1 MSRQAPVSSSSTSAP
16 SRVVAAP
23 HYARLQHASGHVR
36 PSMGYCVAG
45 PQWQYVSNH
54 PVYPSVQ
61 PYAQPYV
68 VQHPLAHPHHH
79 PHPNPHAEPYVVRQP
94 IFQPHY
100 HPSVVP
106 QGCVIAAPTYVK
118 PTTAVHRPSQQAV
131 HAASSTTTT
140 TAEADDS
147 AKQKSQASPKV
158 DDDPA
163 VIKILRRE
171 ETKPLRETKTSDPVL
186 PPQIIITDKEPLR
199 LDDATKRTSTPSVI
213 SDDTGFDSAS
223 QKTSESGEDRNADY
237 LDIVHNLIE
246 KIELDQGARKV
257 QDDTEYN
264 AEGVP
269 ISIDN
274 SYSNIQFS
282 PNKAPSLFGRAF
294 RLSGRCKPKKKSPV
308 KRTKGFGAPPKTSE
322 VATKNP
328 DVEAKTSE
336 DDSWVEGDDN
346 PNPVLAYQITEP
358 TFDFDRAR
366 QEAERRATERE
377 LMENDE
383 APPYHGKRWRRK
395 SKQPNRQQPM
405 YKAWQAFKK
414 PFKNRN
420 QSQRGDGDSYY
431 GNQNVNKN
439 SSAFWQRGRTRRR
452 HNTFGS
458 QRHLAD
464 QLKLHQDG
472 RVEGTYSVDPRGA
485 CVNLS
490 LNISIP
496 NKKKIMSAEADL
508 DESRGTM
515 FDDDDVAEPEAPS
528 MMNENMPN
536 SKRRSRRTTS
546 EPRRR
551 KNSYLRPNGYE
562 GARQPGQDDYDEW
575 VHAGGMVSGKW
586 GVVPRRERLR
596 RTSSRNELWVDDN
609 PSAYDVA
616 CVGARQD
623 ALRKRQATGTRQRLG
638 SNHA

>member
-1 MSRQAPVSSSSTSAP
+1 MSRQAPVSGSSTSAP
-16 SRVVAAP
+16 SRVVPAP

-36 PSMGYCVAG
+36 PSVGYCVAG
-45 PQWQYVSNH
+45 PQWQYVANH

-61 PYAQPYV
+61 PYAPSYV

-79 PHPNPHAEPYVVRQP
+79 AHSNPHAEPYVVRQP

-100 HPSVVP
+100 HPSAVVP
-106 QGCVIAAPTYVK
+106 QGCVIAPTYVK

-131 HAASSTTTT
+131 QAAAPPA
-140 TAEADDS
+140 AEAGD
-147 AKQKSQASPKV
+147 AGKQKITAASPKV

-171 ETKPLRETKTSDPVL
+171 ETKPQPEAKAADTVL
-186 PPQIIITDKEPLR
+186 PPQIIVTDKEPSGM
-199 LDDATKRTSTPSVI
+199 DDAAKRTSTPSII

-223 QKTSESGEDRNADY
+223 QKTSESGEDRNGDY

-246 KIELDQGARKV
+246 KIELDQGARKA
-257 QDDTEYN
+257 QDNTEG
-264 AEGVP
+264 GVP

-308 KRTKGFGAPPKTSE
+308 KRTKGFGAPPKTTDAS
-322 VATKNP
+322 AKNP
-328 DVEAKTSE
+328 DSDAKPSE
-336 DDSWVEGDDN
+336 DDSWIEGDG
-346 PNPVLAYQITEP
+346 NPVLAYQITEP

-366 QEAERRATERE
+366 QEAERRAAERDIV
-377 LMENDE
+377 ENDD
-383 APPYHGKRWRRK
+383 AAPYHGKRWRRK
-395 SKQPNRQQPM
+395 SRQPNKQPPM

-420 QSQRGDGDSYY
+420 QSQRGDGDGYY
-431 GNQNVNKN
+431 GNPNGNKN
-439 SSAFWQRGRTRRR
+439 FNAFWQRGRTRRR

-472 RVEGTYSVDPRGA
+472 RVRGTYSVDPSGA
-485 CVNLS
+485 CVNLN
-490 LNISIP
+490 LNITIP
-496 NKKKIMSAEADL
+496 NKKELVSAEADL
-508 DESRGTM
+508 DDSRVTI
-515 FDDDDVAEPEAPS
+515 FDDDDEAEPEAPP
-528 MMNENMPN
+528 MMTENIPS

-551 KNSYLRPNGYE
+551 KNSYLRQNGCE
-562 GARQPGQDDYDEW
+562 GARQPGHDDWDEW

-609 PSAYDVA
+609 PSVYEGA
-616 CVGARQD
+616 CMGVRQD
-623 ALRKRQATGTRQRLG
+623 ALRKRQATGTLPRQRLG

>member
-23 HYARLQHASGHVR
+23 HYARLQHASGHIR
-36 PSMGYCVAG
+36 PSIGYCVPG
-45 PQWQYVSNH
+45 PQWQYVPNH
-54 PVYPSVQ
+54 PSVYPSVQ

-100 HPSVVP
+100 HPSVMP

-118 PTTAVHRPSQQAV
+118 PTKAVHRPSQQSIQA
-131 HAASSTTTT
+131 AASSTT
-140 TAEADDS
+140 EVADNS
-147 AKQKSQASPKV
+147 GKQKTTASPKV

-171 ETKPLRETKTSDPVL
+171 EAKPPQEAKTGDPVL

-199 LDDATKRTSTPSVI
+199 LDDATKRTSTPSII

-223 QKTSESGEDRNADY
+223 QKTSESGEDRNGDY

-246 KIELDQGARKV
+246 KIELDQGARKT
-257 QDDTEYN
+257 QGSAEYD

-308 KRTKGFGAPPKTSE
+308 KRTKGFGAPPKSTEAS
-322 VATKNP
+322 TKNP
-328 DVEAKTSE
+328 DSDAKPSE
-336 DDSWVEGDDN
+336 DDSWVEGGD
-346 PNPVLAYQITEP
+346 NPVLAYQITEP

-366 QEAERRATERE
+366 QEAERRAVERE
-377 LMENDE
+377 MAENDE
-383 APPYHGKRWRRK
+383 AAPYHGKRWRRK
-395 SKQPNRQQPM
+395 SRQPNRQPPM

-420 QSQRGDGDSYY
+420 QSQRGEGDGYY
-431 GNQNVNKN
+431 GNQNGNKN
-439 SSAFWQRGRTRRR
+439 SSGFWQRGRTRRR

-472 RVEGTYSVDPRGA
+472 RVRGTYSVDPRGA
-485 CVNLS
+485 CVNLN

-496 NKKKIMSAEADL
+496 YKKRSTEADL
-508 DESRGTM
+508 DESRATI
-515 FDDDDVAEPEAPS
+515 FDDDEAEPEAPP
-528 MMNENMPN
+528 MMHENMP
-536 SKRRSRRTTS
+536 SAKRRSRRTTS

-551 KNSYLRPNGYE
+551 KNSYLRPNGCE
-562 GARQPGQDDYDEW
+562 GARQPGHDDWDEW

-596 RTSSRNELWVDDN
+596 RTSSRNDLWADDN

-623 ALRKRQATGTRQRLG
+623 ALRKRQATGSCTRQRLG

>member
-1 MSRQAPVSSSSTSAP
+1 MSRQAPASGSSTSAP
-16 SRVVAAP
+16 SRVVPAP

-36 PSMGYCVAG
+36 PSVGYCVAG
-45 PQWQYVSNH
+45 PQWQYVANH

-61 PYAQPYV
+61 PYAPPYV

-79 PHPNPHAEPYVVRQP
+79 AHSNPHAEPYVVRQP

-106 QGCVIAAPTYVK
+106 QGCVIAPTYVK
-118 PTTAVHRPSQQAV
+118 PTTAVHRPSQQAAL
-131 HAASSTTTT
+131 AAAPPA
-140 TAEADDS
+140 AEADN
-147 AKQKSQASPKV
+147 AGKQKITAASPKV

-171 ETKPLRETKTSDPVL
+171 ETKPQPEAKAADTVL
-186 PPQIIITDKEPLR
+186 PPQIIVTDKEPSGM
-199 LDDATKRTSTPSVI
+199 DDAAKRTSTPSII

-223 QKTSESGEDRNADY
+223 QKTSESGEDRNGDY

-246 KIELDQGARKV
+246 KIELDQGARKA
-257 QDDTEYN
+257 QDNTEG
-264 AEGVP
+264 GVP

-308 KRTKGFGAPPKTSE
+308 KRTKGFGAPPKTTDAS
-322 VATKNP
+322 AKNP
-328 DVEAKTSE
+328 DSDAKPSE
-336 DDSWVEGDDN
+336 DDSWIEGDG
-346 PNPVLAYQITEP
+346 NPVLAYQITEP

-366 QEAERRATERE
+366 QEAERRAAERE
-377 LMENDE
+377 IMENDD
-383 APPYHGKRWRRK
+383 AAPYHGKRWRRK
-395 SKQPNRQQPM
+395 SRQPNKQPPM

-420 QSQRGDGDSYY
+420 QSQRGDGDGYY
-431 GNQNVNKN
+431 GNPNGNKN
-439 SSAFWQRGRTRRR
+439 FNAFWQRGRTRRR

-472 RVEGTYSVDPRGA
+472 HVRGTYSVDPSGA
-485 CVNLS
+485 CVNLN
-490 LNISIP
+490 LNITIP
-496 NKKKIMSAEADL
+496 NKKELVSAEADL
-508 DESRGTM
+508 DDSRVTI
-515 FDDDDVAEPEAPS
+515 FDDDDEAEPEAPP
-528 MMNENMPN
+528 MMTENIPS

-551 KNSYLRPNGYE
+551 KNSYLRQNGCE
-562 GARQPGQDDYDEW
+562 GARQPGHDDWDEW

-609 PSAYDVA
+609 PSVYEGA
-616 CVGARQD
+616 CMGVRQD
-623 ALRKRQATGTRQRLG
+623 ALRKRQATGTLPRQRLG